1 MHRRRFNSG
10 AVSGARVSRTGFAPS
25 NSSVET
31 VRARARATIRNRA
44 IPGEARVRRV
54 APGDLSG
61 TGPET
66 ILPVRLDERG
76 R

>member
-10 AVSGARVSRTGFAPS
+10 AVSGARVSRTGFTPS

-31 VRARARATIRNRA
+31 VRARATIRNRA

-61 TGPET
+61 TGP
-66 ILPVRLDERG
+66 VRLDERG

>member
-1 MHRRRFNSG
+1 MRWRRFNSG
-10 AVSGARVSRTGFAPS
+10 AVSGATVSRTGFAPS

-31 VRARARATIRNRA
+31 VRARATIRNRA